1 MAYRDKIQQRWNIED
16 RRGRKSVIW
25 GGLWLAGVVLVLAV
39 WYFAW
44 PEQAMQLRDGLQQT
58 QIVQESDGNTIVDPA
73 FSGEDSYELFVSK
86 IVWSTNSLWKSEFKK
101 MGKGYLEPKL
111 VLFRGATQSACGW
124 AVSQVWPHYCPIDK
138 TIYIDETFFT
148 ILEQKF
154 GAQWWDLA
162 QAYVVAHEVWHHVQQ
177 QLWITNEVQRWDNQ
191 ASVQLELQADCL
203 AGIWIGVIN
212 EDWVLE
218 ENDLYEAIDAA
229 EAVGDDS
236 IQQKTQWSVNPET
249 RTHGSSEQRKKW
261 LYKGYT
267 EKNFDAC
274 NTGI

>member
-249 RTHGSSEQRKKW
+249 RTHG
-261 LYKGYT
+261 
-267 EKNFDAC
+267 
-274 NTGI
+274 